1 MDLNFSPEHQAFRA
15 EVKNFLAQSL
25 PDDIRQRTLRGEK
38 IGKDDHIRWQQILAA
53 KGWLGHCWKK
63 DYGGTGWG
71 PIERFIWDEEVHL
84 AGAPRRNIPAIDLL
98 GPLIIEY
105 GTEEQK
111 QRFLPPILRSEHWWC
126 QGFSEPQAGSDL
138 AALKMRA
145 VREPGSGSG
154 PGGDN
159 YIVNGTKLWTSYAQE
174 SNWIFCL
181 VRTSQEQK
189 KQAGISYLL
198 IPMDQPGVTVSP
210 IITVGGVHAVNLV
223 TIENVR
229 VPVENRLGP
238 EGEAWSM
245 TQYLLSYERIVGAGL
260 GASTRYLAEARA
272 FAQRTLR
279 DGVPLAR
286 NQRFREKLAALEAD
300 LMALKYT
307 AYRVLADEVAGKAEA
322 SVVSV
327 VKLRGGQL
335 QQAFTELM
343 FEEGGHLSLPD
354 ALTLPD
360 GEPVVPDE
368 DAWHPQQAFD
378 RRKLTIYGG
387 SAEIQKNII
396 ARRILRI

>member
-15 EVKNFLAQSL
+15 EVRSFLQANL

-38 IGKDDHIRWQQILAA
+38 LSKPDHIRWQRILAA

-63 DYGGTGWG
+63 ECGGTGWG

-84 AGAPRRNIPAIDLL
+84 AGAPRRNIPGLDLL
-98 GPLIIEY
+98 APLIIEY
-105 GTEEQK
+105 GTAEQK
-111 QRFLPPILRSEHWWC
+111 QRFLPAMLRSEHWWC

-145 VREPGSGSG
+145 VRH
-154 PGGDN
+154 GDD
-159 YIVNGTKLWTSYAQE
+159 YIVDGTKLWTSYAQE
-174 SNWIFCL
+174 SNWIFCM
-181 VRTSQEQK
+181 VRTSQEPK

-198 IPMDQPGVTVSP
+198 IPMDQPGITVSP
-210 IITVGGVHAVNLV
+210 IITVGGVHAVNQV

-229 VPVENRLGP
+229 VPIENRLGP
-238 EGEAWSM
+238 EGEGWAM
-245 TQYLLSYERIVGAGL
+245 TQYLLSYERIVGAGI
-260 GASTRYLAEARA
+260 GASTRYIEEARA
-272 FAQRTLR
+272 FARRTMR
-279 DGVPLAR
+279 DGMPLAS
-286 NQRFREKLAALEAD
+286 NQRFRERLAALEAD

-327 VKLRGGQL
+327 VKLRGAQL
-335 QQAFTELM
+335 QQGITELM
-343 FEEGGHLSLPD
+343 FENGGQLSFPD
-354 ALTLPD
+354 VLTLPE
-360 GEPVVPDE
+360 GEPVIPLDDE
-368 DAWHPQQAFD
+368 YHAQQAFD

>member
-1 MDLNFSPEHQAFRA
+1 MDLNFSPAHEEFRA
-15 EVKNFLAQSL
+15 EVRTFLARAL

-38 IGKDDHIRWQQILAA
+38 LPREDHIRWQRILADQ
-53 KGWLGHCWKK
+53 GWLGHCWKK
-63 DYGGTGWG
+63 AYGGTGWG

-84 AGAPRRNIPAIDLL
+84 AGAPRRNIPGLDLL

-105 GTEEQK
+105 GTEAQK
-111 QRFLPPILRSEHWWC
+111 QRFLPAMLRSEHWWC

-145 VREPGSGSG
+145 RREGEYYVV
-154 PGGDN
+154 D
-159 YIVNGTKLWTSYAQE
+159 GTKLWTSYAHE
-174 SNWIFCL
+174 SNWIFCM
-181 VRTSQEQK
+181 VRTSQEAR

-210 IITVGGVHAVNLV
+210 ILTVGGVHAVNQV
-223 TIENVR
+223 TIDNVR

-238 EGEAWSM
+238 EGEGWAM
-245 TQYLLSYERIVGAGL
+245 TQFLLSYERIVGAGI

-272 FAQRTLR
+272 FGQRTLR
-279 DGVPLAR
+279 DGIALAATA
-286 NQRFREKLAALEAD
+286 RFREKLAALEAD

-322 SVVSV
+322 SIVSV
-327 VKLRGGQL
+327 VKLRGAQL
-335 QQAFTELM
+335 QQAITEWM
-343 FEEGGHLSLPD
+343 FEEAGQLSQPD
-354 ALTLPD
+354 VLSLPD
-360 GEPVVPDE
+360 GEPVVPPD
-368 DAWHPQQAFD
+368 DAYHPQQAFD

-396 ARRILRI
+396 ARRILHI

>member
-1 MDLNFSPEHQAFRA
+1 MDLNFSPRHQAFRD
-15 EVKNFLAQSL
+15 EVKTFFAQSL
-25 PDDIRQRTLRGEK
+25 PQDIRLRTLRGEK
-38 IGKDDHIRWQQILAA
+38 LSKADHIRWQRILAA

-63 DYGGTGWG
+63 EYGGTGWG

-84 AGAPRRNIPAIDLL
+84 NGAPRSNIPGIDLL

-105 GTEEQK
+105 GSEEQK
-111 QRFLPPILRSEHWWC
+111 QRFLPAMLRSEHWWC

-145 VREPGSGSG
+145 VREGEH
-154 PGGDN
+154 
-159 YIVNGTKLWTSYAQE
+159 YVVNGTKLWTSYAHE

-181 VRTSQEQK
+181 VRTSLEQK

-198 IPMDQPGVTVSP
+198 IPMDQPGVTVTP
-210 IITVGGVHAVNLV
+210 IITVGGVHAVNQV
-223 TIENVR
+223 TLENVR

-238 EGEAWSM
+238 EGEAWAM
-245 TQYLLSYERIVGAGL
+245 TRYLLSHERIVGAGL

-272 FAQRTLR
+272 FGARTLR

-286 NQRFREKLAALEAD
+286 TPRFREKLAALEAD
-300 LMALKYT
+300 LLALKYT
-307 AYRVLADEVAGKAEA
+307 AYRVLADEVAGKSEA

-335 QQAFTELM
+335 QQAITELM
-343 FEEGGHLSLPD
+343 FEEGGQLSVPD
-354 ALTLPD
+354 VLTLPEGD
-360 GEPVVPDE
+360 PVAPLD
-368 DAWHPQQAFD
+368 DQYHAQQAFD

>member
-1 MDLNFSPEHQAFRA
+1 MNLNFSPEHQAFRA
-15 EVKNFLAQSL
+15 EVRDFLNTQL
-25 PDDIRQRTLRGEK
+25 PLDIRERTLRGEK
-38 IGKDDHIRWQQILAA
+38 LSKDDHIRWQRVLAA
-53 KGWLGHCWKK
+53 RGWLAHGWSKA
-63 DYGGTGWG
+63 YGGTGWG

-111 QRFLPPILRSEHWWC
+111 QRFLPPILASEHWWC

-145 VREPGSGSG
+145 VRE
-154 PGGDN
+154 GDH
-159 YIVNGTKLWTSYAQE
+159 YWVNGTKLWTSYAQE

-181 VRTSQEQK
+181 VRTSQEEK

-210 IITVGGVHAVNLV
+210 IITVGGVHAVNQV

-229 VPVENRLGP
+229 VPLENRLGP
-238 EGEAWSM
+238 EGAAWSM
-245 TQYLLSYERIVGAGL
+245 TQFLLSHERIVGAGI
-260 GASTRYLAEARA
+260 GASTRYIEEARA
-272 FAQRTLR
+272 FGRRTR
-279 DGVPLAR
+279 RNGVLLSEQP
-286 NQRFREKLAALEAD
+286 RFRERLASLEAE

-322 SVVSV
+322 AVVSV

-335 QQAFTELM
+335 QQAITELM
-343 FEEGGHLSLPD
+343 MEEGGQLSWPD
-354 ALTLPD
+354 VLTLPEGD
-360 GEPVVPDE
+360 PVVPPE
-368 DAWHPQQAFD
+368 DAYHAQQAFD

-387 SAEIQKNII
+387 SAEIQRNII
-396 ARRILRI
+396 AKRILRV

>member
-1 MDLNFSPEHQAFRA
+1 MDLSFSPQHQTFRA
-15 EVKNFLAQSL
+15 EVKTFLARAL

-38 IGKDDHIRWQQILAA
+38 LSKDDHIRWQRILAA
-53 KGWLGHCWKK
+53 KGWLGHCWKTA
-63 DYGGTGWG
+63 YGGTGWG
-71 PIERFIWDEEVHL
+71 PIERFIWDEEIHL

-145 VREPGSGSG
+145 VRDGE
-154 PGGDN
+154 D
-159 YIVNGTKLWTSYAQE
+159 YIVDGTKLWTSYAQE

-181 VRTSQEQK
+181 VRTSQEPK

-210 IITVGGVHAVNLV
+210 IITVGGVHAVNQV

-229 VPVENRLGP
+229 VPGANRLGP
-238 EGEAWSM
+238 EGEAWAM

-272 FAQRTLR
+272 FGRRTVR
-279 DGVPLAR
+279 DGVPLAS
-286 NQRFREKLAALEAD
+286 QARFREKLASLEAD

-327 VKLRGGQL
+327 VKLRGAQL
-335 QQAFTELM
+335 QQSITELM
-343 FEEGGHLSLPD
+343 FEEGGQLSLPD
-354 ALTLPD
+354 VLSLPE
-360 GEPVVPDE
+360 GEPVVPLD
-368 DAWHPQQAFD
+368 DAYHAQQAFD

>member
-1 MDLNFSPEHQAFRA
+1 MDLSFSPEHQAFRA
-15 EVKNFLAQSL
+15 EVKSFLAQKL
-25 PDDIRQRTLRGEK
+25 PRDIRERTLRGEK
-38 IGKDDHIRWQQILAA
+38 LPKEDHIRWQRILAE

-84 AGAPRRNIPAIDLL
+84 AGAPRRNIPGIDLL

-111 QRFLPPILRSEHWWC
+111 QRFLPAMLRSEHWWC

-138 AALKMRA
+138 AALMMRA
-145 VREPGSGSG
+145 VHD
-154 PGGDN
+154 GDH
-159 YIVNGTKLWTSYAQE
+159 YVVNGTKLWTSYAQE
-174 SNWIFCL
+174 SNWIFCM

-210 IITVGGVHAVNLV
+210 IITVGGVHAVNQV

-238 EGEAWSM
+238 EGEGWAM
-245 TQYLLSYERIVGAGL
+245 TQFLLSYERIVGAGI

-272 FAQRTLR
+272 FGERTIR

-286 NQRFREKLAALEAD
+286 SPRFREKLATLESDLLALR
-300 LMALKYT
+300 YT
-307 AYRVLADEVAGKAEA
+307 AYRVLAAEVAGKAEA

-327 VKLRGGQL
+327 VKLRGAQL
-335 QQAFTELM
+335 QQAITELM
-343 FEEGGHLSLPD
+343 FEEAGQLSLPD
-354 ALTLPD
+354 VLTLPD
-360 GEPVVPDE
+360 GDPVVPDE
-368 DAWHPQQAFD
+368 DAYHPQQAFD

>member
-15 EVKNFLAQSL
+15 EVQDFLARSL
-25 PDDIRQRTLRGEK
+25 PDDIRERTLRGEK
-38 IGKDDHIRWQQILAA
+38 LSRADHIRWQQILAA
-53 KGWLGHCWKK
+53 KGWLGQAWKK
-63 DYGGTGWG
+63 EYGGTGWG
-71 PIERFIWDEEVHL
+71 PIERFIWDEEIHL
-84 AGAPRRNIPAIDLL
+84 AGAPRRNIPGLDLL
-98 GPLIIEY
+98 GPLIIQY

-111 QRFLPPILRSEHWWC
+111 QRFLPPMLRSEHWWC

-145 VREPGSGSG
+145 VRD
-154 PGGDN
+154 GDH
-159 YIVNGTKLWTSYAQE
+159 YVVNGTKLWTSYAQE

-198 IPMDQPGVTVSP
+198 FPMDQPGVTVSP
-210 IITVGGVHAVNLV
+210 IITVGGVHAVNQV
-223 TIENVR
+223 TVEDVR
-229 VPVENRLGP
+229 VPVQNLLGP
-238 EGEAWSM
+238 EGEAWAM
-245 TQYLLSYERIVGAGL
+245 TQFLLSYERIVGAGL
-260 GASTRYLAEARA
+260 GASTRYLAEARS
-272 FAQRTLR
+272 FAQRTMR
-279 DGVPLAR
+279 DGLPLAR
-286 NQRFREKLAALEAD
+286 SPRFREKLASLEAD
-300 LMALKYT
+300 LLALKYT

-327 VKLRGGQL
+327 VKLRGAQL
-335 QQAFTELM
+335 QQAITELM

-354 ALTLPD
+354 VLTLPD
-360 GEPVVPDE
+360 DEPVVPE
-368 DAWHPQQAFD
+368 GDAYHAQQAFD

>member
-15 EVKNFLAQSL
+15 EVKRFLQDEL
-25 PDDIRQRTLRGEK
+25 PQDIRQRNLRGEK
-38 IGKDDHIRWQQILAA
+38 LSKDDHIRWQRILAA

-63 DYGGTGWG
+63 AYGGTGWG
-71 PIERFIWDEEVHL
+71 PIERFIWDEEIHL
-84 AGAPRRNIPAIDLL
+84 AGAPRRNIPGIDLL

-105 GTEEQK
+105 GTEAQK
-111 QRFLPPILRSEHWWC
+111 QHFLPAMLRSEHWWC

-138 AALKMRA
+138 AALRMRA
-145 VREPGSGSG
+145 EREGEH
-154 PGGDN
+154 
-159 YIVNGTKLWTSYAQE
+159 YLVNGTKLWTSYAHE
-174 SNWIFCL
+174 SNWIFCM

-198 IPMDQPGVTVSP
+198 IPMDQSGVTVSP
-210 IITVGGVHAVNLV
+210 IITVGGVHAVNQV

-238 EGEAWSM
+238 EGEGWAM
-245 TQYLLSYERIVGAGL
+245 TQYLLSYERIVGAGI

-272 FAQRTLR
+272 FGERTFR
-279 DGVPLAR
+279 DGVALLRTP
-286 NQRFREKLAALEAD
+286 RFRAKLASLEAE

-327 VKLRGGQL
+327 VKLRGAQL
-335 QQAFTELM
+335 QQAITELM
-343 FEEGGHLSLPD
+343 FQEGGQLSFPDVLSLPE
-354 ALTLPD
+354 
-360 GEPVVPDE
+360 GEPVLPLDDE
-368 DAWHPQQAFD
+368 YHAQQAFD

>member
-15 EVKNFLAQSL
+15 EVQSFLSAEL
-25 PDDIRQRTLRGEK
+25 PADIRRRTLRGEK
-38 IGKDDHIRWQQILAA
+38 LTKDDHIRWQRILAA

-63 DYGGTGWG
+63 EYGGTGWG
-71 PIERFIWDEEVHL
+71 PIERFIWDEAIHL
-84 AGAPRRNIPAIDLL
+84 AGAPRRNIAAIDLL

-105 GTEEQK
+105 GTEAQK

-145 VREPGSGSG
+145 VRSG
-154 PGGDN
+154 DD
-159 YIVNGTKLWTSYAQE
+159 YIVDGTKLWTSYAQE

-181 VRTSQEQK
+181 ARTSQEQK

-198 IPMDQPGVTVSP
+198 IPMDQPGVTVTP
-210 IITVGGVHAVNLV
+210 IITVGGVHAVNQV
-223 TIENVR
+223 IIENVR
-229 VPVENRLGP
+229 VPADHLLGP
-238 EGEAWSM
+238 EGEAWAM
-245 TQYLLSYERIVGAGL
+245 TQFLLSYERIVGAGL

-272 FAQRTLR
+272 FGQRTLR

-286 NQRFREKLAALEAD
+286 TPRFREKLAALDAD

-307 AYRVLADEVAGKAEA
+307 AYRVLAAEVAGKAEA
-322 SVVSV
+322 AVVSV
-327 VKLRGGQL
+327 VKLRGAQL
-335 QQAFTELM
+335 QQAVTELM
-343 FEEGGHLSLPD
+343 FEEGGQLSLPD
-354 ALTLPD
+354 VLTLPE
-360 GEPVVPDE
+360 GEPVLAPEDE
-368 DAWHPQQAFD
+368 YHAQQAFD

>member
-15 EVKNFLAQSL
+15 EVKSFLTQAL

-38 IGKDDHIRWQQILAA
+38 LSKDDHIRWQRILAA

-63 DYGGTGWG
+63 EYGGTGWG

-145 VREPGSGSG
+145 VRD
-154 PGGDN
+154 GDH
-159 YIVNGTKLWTSYAQE
+159 YVVNGTKMWTSYAQE

-210 IITVGGVHAVNLV
+210 IITVGGVHAVNQV
-223 TIENVR
+223 TIEDVH

-245 TQYLLSYERIVGAGL
+245 TQFLLSYERIVGAGL

-272 FAQRTLR
+272 FARRTVR

-286 NQRFREKLAALEAD
+286 TPRLREKLAALEAD

-327 VKLRGGQL
+327 VKLRGAQL
-335 QQAFTELM
+335 QQAITELM
-343 FEEGGHLSLPD
+343 SEEGGQLSWPD
-354 ALTLPD
+354 VLTLPE
-360 GEPVVPDE
+360 GEPVVPVDDE
-368 DAWHPQQAFD
+368 YHAQQAFD

>member
-1 MDLNFSPEHQAFRA
+1 MDLNFSPEHQAFRS
-15 EVKNFLAQSL
+15 EVRSFLDQAL
-25 PDDIRQRTLRGEK
+25 PEEIRRRTLVGEK
-38 IGKDDHIRWQQILAA
+38 VSKEDAIRWQRILEQR
-53 KGWLGHCWKK
+53 GWLAHCWKK
-63 DYGGTGWG
+63 EYGGTGWG

-105 GTEEQK
+105 GTEAQK
-111 QRFLPPILRSEHWWC
+111 KRFLPPILRSEHWWC

-145 VREPGSGSG
+145 ERD
-154 PGGDN
+154 GDH
-159 YIVNGTKLWTSYAQE
+159 YVVTGTKLWTSYAHE

-181 VRTSQEQK
+181 ARTSQEQK

-210 IITVGGVHAVNLV
+210 IITVGGVHAVNQV
-223 TIENVR
+223 TIDSVR
-229 VPVENRLGP
+229 VPADHLLGP
-238 EGEAWSM
+238 EGQAWTM
-245 TQYLLSYERIVGAGL
+245 TQFLLSHERIVGAGL

-272 FAQRTLR
+272 FGQRTVR
-279 DGVPLAR
+279 DGVPLIR
-286 NQRFREKLAALEAD
+286 TQRFREKLAALEAD

-327 VKLRGGQL
+327 IKLRGAQL
-335 QQAFTELM
+335 QQAITELM
-343 FEEGGHLSLPD
+343 FEEACHCSLPD
-354 ALTLPD
+354 VLTLPEGAAVLPID
-360 GEPVVPDE
+360 DE
-368 DAWHPQQAFD
+368 YHAQQAFD

-387 SAEIQKNII
+387 SAEIQRNII

>member
-1 MDLNFSPEHQAFRA
+1 MDLDFSPEHQAFRE
-15 EVKNFLAQSL
+15 EVKRFLADRL
-25 PDDIRQRTLRGEK
+25 PPDIRRRTLRGEK
-38 IGKDDHIRWQQILAA
+38 LSKDDHIRWQRILAA
-53 KGWLGHCWKK
+53 QGWLGHSWKK
-63 DYGGTGWG
+63 AYGGTGWG

-84 AGAPRRNIPAIDLL
+84 AGAPRRNIPALDLL

-145 VREPGSGSG
+145 VRD
-154 PGGDN
+154 GDH
-159 YIVNGTKLWTSYAQE
+159 YVVDGTKLWTSYAQE

-181 VRTSQEQK
+181 VRTSQEAK

-198 IPMDQPGVTVSP
+198 IPMEQPGVTVSP
-210 IITVGGVHAVNLV
+210 ILTVGGVHAVNQV

-229 VPVENRLGP
+229 VPLENRLGP
-238 EGEAWSM
+238 EGEAWAM
-245 TQYLLSYERIVGAGL
+245 TQFLLSHERIVGAGL

-272 FAQRTLR
+272 FGRRTVR
-279 DGVPLAR
+279 DGVPLAETP
-286 NQRFREKLAALEAD
+286 RFRERLAVLEAD

-327 VKLRGGQL
+327 VKLRGAQL
-335 QQAFTELM
+335 QQAITELM
-343 FEEGGHLSLPD
+343 FEEAGQLSFPD
-354 ALTLPD
+354 ALTLPE
-360 GEPVVPDE
+360 GEPVVPPD
-368 DAWHPQQAFD
+368 DMWHAQQAFD

>member
-15 EVKNFLAQSL
+15 EVKDFLARQL

-38 IGKDDHIRWQQILAA
+38 LSKDDHIRWQRILAA

-63 DYGGTGWG
+63 EYGGTGWG

-84 AGAPRRNIPAIDLL
+84 AGAPRRNIPGIDLL

-111 QRFLPPILRSEHWWC
+111 QRFLPAMLRSEHWWC

-145 VREPGSGSG
+145 VRD
-154 PGGDN
+154 GGH
-159 YIVNGTKLWTSYAQE
+159 YVVNGTKLWTSYAHE
-174 SNWIFCL
+174 SNWIFCM

-210 IITVGGVHAVNLV
+210 IITVGGVHAVNQV

-238 EGEAWSM
+238 EGEGWAM
-245 TQYLLSYERIVGAGL
+245 TQFLLSYERIVGAGI
-260 GASTRYLAEARA
+260 GASTRYLAEAKA
-272 FAQRTLR
+272 FGERTVR
-279 DGVPLAR
+279 DGVPLSRTA
-286 NQRFREKLAALEAD
+286 RFREKLAALEAE
-300 LMALKYT
+300 LMALKFT

-335 QQAFTELM
+335 QQSITELM
-343 FEEGGHLSLPD
+343 FEERGLHSFAD

-360 GEPVVPDE
+360 GDPVVPDD
-368 DAWHPQQAFD
+368 DAWHAQQAFD

-396 ARRILRI
+396 ARRILRL

>member
-15 EVKNFLAQSL
+15 EVQSFLAQSL

-38 IGKDDHIRWQQILAA
+38 LSKDEHIRWQRILAA

-63 DYGGTGWG
+63 EYGGTGWG

-105 GTEEQK
+105 GTEAQK

-145 VREPGSGSG
+145 VRD
-154 PGGDN
+154 GDD
-159 YIVNGTKLWTSYAQE
+159 YVVNGTKLWTSYAQE

-181 VRTSQEQK
+181 VRTSQEPK

-198 IPMDQPGVTVSP
+198 IPMEQPGVIVTP
-210 IITVGGVHAVNLV
+210 IITVGGVHAVNQV

-229 VPVENRLGP
+229 VPVEDRLGP
-238 EGEAWSM
+238 EGEAWTM

-272 FAQRTLR
+272 FGERTLR
-279 DGVPLAR
+279 DGVALAR
-286 NQRFREKLAALEAD
+286 TPRFREKLAVLEAD

-307 AYRVLADEVAGKAEA
+307 AYRVLAAEVAGKAEA

-327 VKLRGGQL
+327 VKLRGAQL
-335 QQAFTELM
+335 QQAITELM
-343 FEEGGHLSLPD
+343 FEEGGQLSWPD
-354 ALTLPD
+354 VLTLPE
-360 GEPVVPDE
+360 GEPVVPEE
-368 DAWHPQQAFD
+368 DAYHVQQAFD

>member
-15 EVKNFLAQSL
+15 EVKRFLRDKL
-25 PDDIRQRTLRGEK
+25 PQDIRQRTLRGEK
-38 IGKDDHIRWQQILAA
+38 LAKEDHIRWQRILAD
-53 KGWLGHCWKK
+53 KGWQGHCWKK
-63 DYGGTGWG
+63 EYGGTGWG

-84 AGAPRRNIPAIDLL
+84 AGAPRRNIPGIDLL
-98 GPLIIEY
+98 GPLLIEY

-111 QRFLPPILRSEHWWC
+111 QRFLPAMLRSEHWWC

-145 VREPGSGSG
+145 VRD
-154 PGGDN
+154 GDH
-159 YIVNGTKLWTSYAQE
+159 YVVNGTKLWTSYAHE
-174 SNWIFCL
+174 SNWIFCM

-189 KQAGISYLL
+189 KQGGISYLL
-198 IPMDQPGVTVSP
+198 IPMEQPGVTVSP
-210 IITVGGVHAVNLV
+210 IITVGGVHAVNQV
-223 TIENVR
+223 TIEDVR
-229 VPVENRLGP
+229 VPLENRLGP
-238 EGEAWSM
+238 EGDGWAM
-245 TQYLLSYERIVGAGL
+245 TQYLLSYERIVGAGI

-272 FAQRTLR
+272 FGERTLR
-279 DGVPLAR
+279 DGIALAR
-286 NQRFREKLAALEAD
+286 TPRFGEKLAALEAE

-327 VKLRGGQL
+327 VKLRGAQL
-335 QQAFTELM
+335 QQAITELM
-343 FEEGGHLSLPD
+343 FEEAGQLSLPD
-354 ALTLPD
+354 VLTLPE
-360 GEPVVPDE
+360 GEPVVALEDE
-368 DAWHPQQAFD
+368 YHAQQAFD

>member
-1 MDLNFSPEHQAFRA
+1 MDLSFSPQHQAFRA
-15 EVKNFLAQSL
+15 EVQHFLAQSL
-25 PDDIRQRTLRGEK
+25 PQDIRQRTLRGEK
-38 IGKDDHIRWQQILAA
+38 LPKDDHIRWQRILAA

-63 DYGGTGWG
+63 EYGGTGWG

-145 VREPGSGSG
+145 VRD
-154 PGGDN
+154 GDD
-159 YIVNGTKLWTSYAQE
+159 YVVSGTKLWTSYAQE

-198 IPMDQPGVTVSP
+198 ILMEQPGVTVSP
-210 IITVGGVHAVNLV
+210 IITVGGVHAVNQV
-223 TIENVR
+223 TLEEVR
-229 VPVENRLGP
+229 VPVTNRLGP
-238 EGEAWSM
+238 EGEAWAM

-272 FAQRTLR
+272 FAERTLR

-286 NQRFREKLAALEAD
+286 SPRFRERLAGLEAD

-327 VKLRGGQL
+327 VKLRGAQL
-335 QQAFTELM
+335 QQAITELM
-343 FEEGGHLSLPD
+343 FEEGGQLSLPD
-354 ALTLPD
+354 VLSLPED
-360 GEPVVPDE
+360 EPVLPPEDE
-368 DAWHPQQAFD
+368 YHAQQTFD